1 VRQLSTNKVSVVF
14 SHETVPASLSEEL
27 TVCLYRIAQE
37 ALNNAIK
44 HGRADKISVSLRG
57 IRGSV
62 HMSINDNGVGFDSQT
77 APAGVGLISMT
88 ERVEHVG
95 GSLQIRSQPGG
106 GTHVEVRIPCGE
118 EGTLATQDT
127 VLRTGSGAAVFGGP
141 TRSVNGRL
149 NRG

>member
-1 VRQLSTNKVSVVF
+1 MSVVF
-14 SHETVPASLSEEL
+14 SHETVPASLAEEL
-27 TVCLYRIAQE
+27 TVCLYRVAQE

-57 IRGSV
+57 ERGSV
-62 HMSINDNGVGFDSQT
+62 HLSIDDNGVGFDAQT

-106 GTHVEVRIPCGE
+106 GTHVDVRIPHGV
-118 EGTLATQDT
+118 A
-127 VLRTGSGAAVFGGP
+127 GS
-141 TRSVNGRL
+141 
-149 NRG
+149 